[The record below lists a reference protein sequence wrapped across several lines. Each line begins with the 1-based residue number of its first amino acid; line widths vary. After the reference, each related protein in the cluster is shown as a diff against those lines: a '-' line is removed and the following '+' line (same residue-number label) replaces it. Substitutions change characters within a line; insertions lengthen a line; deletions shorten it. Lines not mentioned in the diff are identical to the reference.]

1 MGGIILQVLQ
11 KKKLTH
17 GESKSYF
24 QDDKMETQVSLCP
37 TLSCALAFRL
47 CLGIPHCAWARAAA
61 RVDKLWLKSNQPILF
76 VDNI

>member
-24 QDDKMETQVSLCP
+24 QNDKMETQVSLCP
-37 TLSCALAFRL
+37 TLSCALAFR
-47 CLGIPHCAWARAAA
+47 A
-61 RVDKLWLKSNQPILF
+61 LF
-76 VDNI
+76 RNTSLRMGKGCSRG